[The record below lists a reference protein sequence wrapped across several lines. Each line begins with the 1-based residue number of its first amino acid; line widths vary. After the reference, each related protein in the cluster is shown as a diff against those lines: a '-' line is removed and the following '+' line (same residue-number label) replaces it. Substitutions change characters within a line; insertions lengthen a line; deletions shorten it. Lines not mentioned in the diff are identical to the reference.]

1 MWNSDIRVRKRP
13 IDAVNHRHS
22 RGNSRDFSSQPH
34 IDGELPRG
42 GKGAPK
48 GNSTNDDSND
58 GSCRVSDAYDGEQVW
73 SWHKALRDNLPIV
86 ALMLAMFIIGMV
98 IEPMIPRPEG
108 TLGTAL
114 GAIFL
119 VVPILLIAVMV
130 LSSGQRISDEEE

>member
-1 MWNSDIRVRKRP
+1 MPLIIGIAVVILAISLRNLISMENSLEEG
-13 IDAVNHRHS
+13 
-22 RGNSRDFSSQPH
+22 RGPQ
-34 IDGELPRG
+34 GEILLMTIPMMALVVSLMLMMAN
-42 GKGAPK
+42 KSGAGTKP
-48 GNSTNDDSND
+48 
-58 GSCRVSDAYDGEQVW
+58 
-73 SWHKALRDNLPIV
+73 LRDNLPIV

-130 LSSGQRISDEEE
+130 LASGQRISDEEE